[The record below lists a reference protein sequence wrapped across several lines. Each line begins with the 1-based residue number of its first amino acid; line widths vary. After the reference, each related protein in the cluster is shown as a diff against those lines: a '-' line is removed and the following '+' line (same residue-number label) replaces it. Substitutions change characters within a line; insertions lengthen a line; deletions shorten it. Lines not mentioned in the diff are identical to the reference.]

1 MLCLPT
7 PPPYTHTH
15 SFPFLRLVPLTE
27 IPSCEPGG
35 ARLHAAFPAVR
46 GGMGSG
52 GGSSALPVL
61 SLRPFALRASPKS
74 LPPSVTALLPTPD
87 PPGRI
92 TLPQEEQGSRD
103 EGGKCCWLQPPLS
116 LLEGGSSPGVAG
128 MGWERDGE
136 SRGLPGV
143 TDRAVAEL
151 GMSCVPQG
159 CRKM

>member
-15 SFPFLRLVPLTE
+15 TFPFLRLVPLTE

-61 SLRPFALRASPKS
+61 SLRPFALRASPKN

-103 EGGKCCWLQPPLS
+103 EGGEMLLAPAPPK
-116 LLEGGSSPGVAG
+116 SPGG
-128 MGWERDGE
+128 GKQPRGGRDGVGE
-136 SRGLPGV
+136 GWREQGLAWGHRQSSGRAGDELCATGV
-143 TDRAVAEL
+143 
-151 GMSCVPQG
+151 
-159 CRKM
+159 